1 MRSPLAWQV
10 ASHQEISRC
19 IGTGSP
25 PVPSTTRDEEL
36 QTPASAGSAGSNL
49 AEANI
54 AGRPDTSAALHAS
67 RSAASGA
74 PRERRPGGSL
84 TAGAFP
90 LAPAPA
96 ETAPA
101 RQRPQFGVLG
111 DPAIEVDRGLD
122 VGVPEACEC
131 RNQCGVQPG
140 GVLGPSRRFS
150 APTRS

>member
-36 QTPASAGSAGSNL
+36 QTPASAG
-49 AEANI
+49 
-54 AGRPDTSAALHAS
+54 
-67 RSAASGA
+67 SGA

-122 VGVPEACEC
+122 VGVPEAAHHHMLA
-131 RNQCGVQPG
+131 RP
-140 GVLGPSRRFS
+140 
-150 APTRS
+150 